1 MDDDECDFAAA
12 AEPDLPNG
20 LIPTCCTCRCHGD
33 DEDVNEEHP
42 DVLSSVSLL
51 RDSLMRLQGELEAQE
66 RREKEKDKLI
76 TSLLAQL
83 KKEKADDHINLS
95 KKISTAT
102 QTYHLHHKKKRNKEI
117 EIL

>member
-12 AEPDLPNG
+12 EPNLQNG
-20 LIPTCCTCRCHGD
+20 MPTCCCTCRCH
-33 DEDVNEEHP
+33 EDVNEGHP

-76 TSLLAQL
+76 ASLLAQL
-83 KKEKADDHINLS
+83 KEEQKDDDHLNLN

>member
-12 AEPDLPNG
+12 EPDLPNG
-20 LIPTCCTCRCHGD
+20 LMPSCCTCRCH
-33 DEDVNEEHP
+33 EDVNEEHP

-83 KKEKADDHINLS
+83 KEEQKDDDDHLNLN